1 MRIDNQKLV
10 DIALTLNDPDHNVLG
25 PNLYIESC
33 QLYSH
38 ASTSSLVIAG
48 VTMTDCTFEQIE
60 PLLNFHFENAH
71 LINTSFIGT
80 YDGCDFGDWDSNK
93 RSSIK
98 DCDFTEAK
106 VNNSRFINCDMASI
120 KLPSWPIFSII
131 NPCNAHEYVI
141 GQDWPGDLG
150 IDLDVITDMPA
161 ECSAIIMNA
170 EKLASD
176 NELSITDIY
185 YILSNIP
192 GFKTSL

>member
-1 MRIDNQKLV
+1 MRIDNQKLA
-10 DIALTLNDPDHNVLG
+10 DTALTLNDPEHNVLG
-25 PNLYIESC
+25 PNLYLESC
-33 QLYSH
+33 QLHSH

-48 VTMTDCTFEQIE
+48 VMMTDCTFKQLE
-60 PLLNFHFENAH
+60 PLVDFHFENAH
-71 LINTSFIGT
+71 LINTRFIGT

-120 KLPSWPIFSII
+120 KLPSWPTFSII

-141 GQDWPGDLG
+141 GHDWPGDLG
-150 IDLDVITDMPA
+150 IDLDVITDIPE
-161 ECSAIIMNA
+161 ECSAIVMDA